1 MDNVLSGD
9 RDVHTFAAMSKF
21 TLDGKVALI
30 TGGSRG
36 IGAGIARSFA
46 EAGATVA
53 LVARTEEQL
62 EVTAGEIRAAGGRA
76 LTLPADIT
84 DLAGLPG
91 LVDRT
96 VTELDGLD
104 VLVNC
109 AGGGDMWSPL
119 LDTTVEMLEEAFHF
133 NVSVPF
139 ELVRLCVPHL
149 LQRPGASIV
158 NIVSHAISLE
168 TRGHLAYDASKGALL
183 YATRAMA
190 ADLGPRIRV
199 NGIHPGAVETE
210 AMLAVI
216 EHRPEIRDLL
226 VEHTRM
232 RRNGTPEDIG
242 AAAVFL
248 ASSAAGWMT
257 GKLIDV
263 DGGNVGELSQMF
275 PDL

>member
-1 MDNVLSGD
+1 
-9 RDVHTFAAMSKF
+9 MSKF
-21 TLDGKVALI
+21 SLDGKVALI
-30 TGGSRG
+30 TGGGRG

-46 EAGATVA
+46 EAGAAVA
-53 LVARTEEQL
+53 LTARTTEQL
-62 EVTAGEIRAAGGRA
+62 EATAEEIRAAGGTA

-84 DLAGLPG
+84 DLAQLPD
-91 LVDRT
+91 LVERT
-96 VTELDGLD
+96 VTEFGGLD
-104 VLVNC
+104 TLVNC
-109 AGGGDMWSPL
+109 AGGGDMWRPF
-119 LDTTVEMLEEAFHF
+119 LDTTVDVLEEAFHF

-139 ELVRLCVPHL
+139 ELARLCVPHML
-149 LQRPGASIV
+149 ERAGASII

-216 EHRPEIRDLL
+216 QHRPEIRDLL

-242 AAAVFL
+242 MAAVFL
-248 ASSAAGWMT
+248 ASPAASWMT
-257 GKLIDV
+257 GKMIDV
-263 DGGNVGELSQMF
+263 DGGTVGELSQMF

>member
-1 MDNVLSGD
+1 
-9 RDVHTFAAMSKF
+9 MSQF
-21 TLDGKVALI
+21 SLDGKVALI
-30 TGGSRG
+30 TGGGRG
-36 IGAGIARSFA
+36 IGAGIARAFA
-46 EAGATVA
+46 DSGAAVA
-53 LVARTEEQL
+53 LTARTAEQL
-62 EVTAGEIRAAGGRA
+62 DATADEIRAEGGTA

-84 DLAGLPG
+84 DLTQLPE

-96 VTELDGLD
+96 VTELGGIDT
-104 VLVNC
+104 LVNC
-109 AGGGDMWSPL
+109 AGGGDMWSPF
-119 LDTTVEMLEEAFHF
+119 LDTNVDVLEEAFHF

-139 ELVRLCVPHL
+139 ELSRLCVPHL
-149 LQRPGASIV
+149 LERPGASII

-210 AMLAVI
+210 AMLAVV
-216 EHRPEIRDLL
+216 EQVPEVRDIL

-242 AAAVFL
+242 MAAVFL
-248 ASSAAGWMT
+248 ASPASGWIT
-257 GKLIDV
+257 GKLLDV
-263 DGGNVGELSQMF
+263 DGGTVGELRPMF